1 MTTTSASHLR
11 YESLTDDL
19 IPALQEIE
27 HEAYPEPWTGGM
39 FRDEA
44 RNTHSYFYV
53 AYLGDE
59 LIGYA
64 GFWMLIDVA
73 HVTSVTV
80 AKAFRGQGYGRVQMQ
95 HLIDEAIAEEA
106 ASITLEVR
114 ESNQPART
122 MYENFGFTE
131 IGIRKGYYTKSRE
144 DAIVMELILKSTTEN
159 ADDHE

>member
-11 YESLTDDL
+11 YESLTEDV

-39 FRDEA
+39 FRDEV
-44 RNTHSYFYV
+44 RNTNSHFFV

-80 AKAFRGQGYGRVQMQ
+80 AKPYRGRGYGRVQMQ

-106 ASITLEVR
+106 ATITLEVR
-114 ESNQPART
+114 ESNAAART
-122 MYENFGFTE
+122 MYEHFGFNA
-131 IGIRKGYYTKSRE
+131 IGLRKGYYTKSGE
-144 DAIVMELILKSTTEN
+144 DAIVMELVLKPPVED
-159 ADDHE
+159 ADPNG

>member
-19 IPALQEIE
+19 IPVLQEIE

-44 RNTHSYFYV
+44 RNANSYFYV

-64 GFWMLIDVA
+64 GFWLLVDVA

-80 AKAFRGQGYGRVQMQ
+80 AKQYRGRGFGRVQMQ
-95 HLIDEAIAEEA
+95 HLIDEALAEEA
-106 ASITLEVR
+106 TTITLEVR
-114 ESNQPART
+114 ESNISARR
-122 MYENFGFTE
+122 MYEGFGFKA
-131 IGIRKGYYTKSRE
+131 IGVRKGYYTKSRE
-144 DAIVMELILKSTTEN
+144 DAIVMELSL
-159 ADDHE
+159 APGAQDAPPHE